1 MEIPRGL
8 VSLDMSVLE
17 NTLNQMVAH
26 LQQNENI
33 IKDMRNEL
41 NENQHVMKQMKEDI
55 EWCLRF
61 EQHIDRVKEEAEEMK
76 ETLKNHQ
83 NKLMTLETCQSDD
96 LKEI

>member
-1 MEIPRGL
+1 
-8 VSLDMSVLE
+8 
-17 NTLNQMVAH
+17 MVAH

-76 ETLKNHQ
+76 ETLKNH
-83 NKLMTLETCQSDD
+83 
-96 LKEI
+96 